1 MRVDPDPRDL
11 IQSPTGLGR
20 MLNRPTLANPDHA
33 CNVES
38 SDSME
43 DIREIHREIHVVGAA
58 ILCSHKCLV
67 ARRAPH
73 VSNAGCWEFPG
84 GKVEAPESPQ
94 QALKREI
101 AEELELEIRVGSWL
115 GRGTHLYFAKRIILD
130 VYTAEITHG
139 RPQLKDHDQIRWV
152 DAEQVGG
159 LHWAKA
165 DIPIL
170 PALESLLRS
179 QCRP

>member
-1 MRVDPDPRDL
+1 MRVDLDPRDL
-11 IQSPTGLGR
+11 IQSSTALGL

-33 CNVES
+33 CNVETL
-38 SDSME
+38 DSME
-43 DIREIHREIHVVGAA
+43 DIREVHVVGAA
-58 ILCSHKCLV
+58 ILRSHKCLV
-67 ARRAPH
+67 ARRAHH

-115 GRGTHLYFAKRIILD
+115 GRGTHLHFAKRIILD
-130 VYTAEITHG
+130 VYTAEITRG